1 MPECSGAAGSG
12 KGTNSLFCKR
22 LIKKTPKYEGKN
34 KEKTLIFR
42 NFLWYTIET
51 RGSDLME
58 FAFQETFSAAE
69 VKIIRKKLKLKQ
81 RELAEL
87 MNVSVKTVERWECGA
102 GEVKGSAAVLLAIL
116 REKMWLVEEFEIPEK
131 KLPVRLRYMYNDQL
145 CTIIDVDDPARNV
158 KIKNFVVDPV
168 LRAFGKEEHPSY
180 EDYEAFLE
188 SRCFPRTRD
197 KMKIV
202 LRELNLPFY
211 DPFMIIQKTQ
221 GRMAEDDFWIQI
233 ER

>member
-1 MPECSGAAGSG
+1 
-12 KGTNSLFCKR
+12 
-22 LIKKTPKYEGKN
+22 
-34 KEKTLIFR
+34 
-42 NFLWYTIET
+42 
-51 RGSDLME
+51 ME
-58 FAFQETFSAAE
+58 FAFQKTFSAAE
-69 VKIIRKKLKLKQ
+69 VKLIRKKLKLKQ

-87 MNVSVKTVERWECGA
+87 MNVSVKTVERWECGD
-102 GEVKGSAAVLLAIL
+102 GKVKGPAAVLLAIL
-116 REKMWLVEEFEIPEK
+116 REKMRIAEEFEIPEK
-131 KLPVRLRYMYNDQL
+131 KLPVRLHYMYHDQL
-145 CTIIDVDDPARNV
+145 CTIIDVDDSARHV
-158 KIKNFVVDPV
+158 KIKNFVADPV
-168 LRAFGKEEHPSY
+168 LRAFGKEEYPSY

-221 GRMAEDDFWIQI
+221 GRMAEDDFWIRI

>member
-1 MPECSGAAGSG
+1 
-12 KGTNSLFCKR
+12 
-22 LIKKTPKYEGKN
+22 
-34 KEKTLIFR
+34 
-42 NFLWYTIET
+42 
-51 RGSDLME
+51 ME
-58 FAFQETFSAAE
+58 FAFQKTFSAAE

-87 MNVSVKTVERWECGA
+87 TNVSVKTVERWEQRD
-102 GEVKGSAAVLLAIL
+102 GEVKGPAAMLLAIL
-116 REKMWLVEEFEIPEK
+116 REKVWLVEEFEIPEK

-158 KIKNFVVDPV
+158 KIKNFAADPV